1 MFGKIIGCIL
11 AYLIGG
17 IPFGYIIVRLKKG
30 IDIRNCGSGNI
41 GATNVGRVIGFKW
54 GLFVFIL
61 DFLKGFLPALL
72 GRLLYGLDT
81 GLLFGI
87 FAIIGH
93 ILTPYLGGKGG
104 KGVATSIGVF
114 SAILPIIALL
124 SFIFWGTLLVI
135 FKIVSLSS
143 IIASIFGGILV
154 VIYGKTLFLK
164 IVGFLIPIVIIL
176 THRENIKRLLRKE
189 ERKIK
194 I

>member
-17 IPFGYIIVRLKKG
+17 IPFGYIVVKLKRG
-30 IDIRNCGSGNI
+30 VDIRNYGSGNI
-41 GATNVGRVIGFKW
+41 GATNVGRVLGFKW

-72 GRLLYGLDT
+72 GRFIYGLDI

-104 KGVATSIGVF
+104 KGVATSVGVF
-114 SAILPIIALL
+114 SAIVPIIALL
-124 SFIFWGTLLVI
+124 SFILWGILLVI

-143 IIASIFGGILV
+143 IVASIFAGMLV